1 MDVHYFED
9 GNVQLNTEA
18 MKAAFVTADSGRPES
33 VAAVAVKAIEDLE
46 ALYQSDLEDNYYAM
60 DSTTFKAL
68 RRVLP
73 ITRNKV
79 DWEKIHA
86 YTFGADITEYTK
98 D

>member
-1 MDVHYFED
+1 MHYFED

-18 MKAAFVTADSGRPES
+18 MKAAFVSAESSRPE
-33 VAAVAVKAIEDLE
+33 AMAEVAVKAIEDLE
-46 ALYQSDLEDNYYAM
+46 ALYQSDLEDNYNNM

-86 YTFGADITEYTK
+86 YTWGADITEYTK